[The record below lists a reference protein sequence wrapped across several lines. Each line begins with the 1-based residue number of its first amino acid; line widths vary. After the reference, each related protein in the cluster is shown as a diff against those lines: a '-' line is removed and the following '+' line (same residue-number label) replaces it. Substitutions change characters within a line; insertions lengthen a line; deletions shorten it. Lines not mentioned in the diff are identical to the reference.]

1 MQPIHINF
9 PSPSVI
15 TLKTYRSSETCFK
28 TFAPL
33 IVSIYELTIHALTN
47 NVFNFYSKE
56 VAPGQLLHLA
66 PRLSDD
72 KVLLLLFL
80 LVVVLVVGGLLPPL
94 SRYQPSSN
102 LNI

>member
-9 PSPSVI
+9 SSPATI
-15 TLKTYRSSETCFK
+15 KTYYSSETCFK

-56 VAPGQLLHLA
+56 VAPGQLLDLA

-72 KVLLLLFL
+72 KVLLLLL